1 MTALCHSRHL
11 TGTDTGKQAPNPDWH
26 VTEQGA
32 ERGGV
37 MTLAGQHASTSHA
50 QAPTLAHHG
59 HLCRDDL
66 GLDCSCELL
75 RLRETETKA
84 GQASLFI
91 ALETSKLHLRRLSGL
106 QLRHQF
112 HPPHH
117 LRHQLTLVT

>member
-1 MTALCHSRHL
+1 MCAGHRSTRNRLRL
-11 TGTDTGKQAPNPDWH
+11 
-26 VTEQGA
+26 
-32 ERGGV
+32 
-37 MTLAGQHASTSHA
+37 LATQS
-50 QAPTLAHHG
+50 L
-59 HLCRDDL
+59 
-66 GLDCSCELL
+66 ELL
-75 RLRETETKA
+75 RLRETQTKA